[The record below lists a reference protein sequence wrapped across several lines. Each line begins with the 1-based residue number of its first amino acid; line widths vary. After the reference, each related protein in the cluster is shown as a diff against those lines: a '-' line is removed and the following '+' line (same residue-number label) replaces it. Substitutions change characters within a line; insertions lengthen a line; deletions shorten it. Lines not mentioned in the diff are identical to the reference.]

1 MSDEDDDLDMEEWFA
16 MTDAQR
22 AAAEAVSIRRYN
34 AWYDSKPVA
43 FHQHRNIRDALARCV
58 KYRVYAAEGFS
69 FMGGQLKR
77 QQVYLLKLRTWRQT
91 GVYPG
96 EA

>member
-1 MSDEDDDLDMEEWFA
+1 MSDEDDGDLDMEEWFA

-22 AAAEAVSIRRYN
+22 DAALEASTRRYN

-58 KYRVYAAEGFS
+58 KYRNDPLFKGLTFLLEH
-69 FMGGQLKR
+69 
-77 QQVYLLKLRTWRQT
+77 QQIYLLKLRTWRQT

-96 EA
+96 SE